1 MNCENSHLYILFFNQ
16 ETIYMAKQSPVSNL
30 WPSNPR
36 PPHLFKSKQ
45 LYFNLFYILGF
56 CTRAL
61 LKNMNLQLKNS
72 LNTALEISE
81 IIERSKQTPKSCVW
95 NTILFSPSS
104 CIILS
109 PGSNPHEA
117 PDKIH
122 LATFKTLQ
130 DRKAWFQMVQSPCS
144 PAVTHHCT
152 NSLVWLTHS

>member
-61 LKNMNLQLKNS
+61 LKNMNLQLKSS

-81 IIERSKQTPKSCVW
+81 IIERSKQTPKSSVFETPFCS
-95 NTILFSPSS
+95 LPPRASFFPQ
-104 CIILS
+104 
-109 PGSNPHEA
+109 A
-117 PDKIH
+117 P
-122 LATFKTLQ
+122 TLMKLQ
-130 DRKAWFQMVQSPCS
+130 TKF
-144 PAVTHHCT
+144 T
-152 NSLVWLTHS
+152 